1 MTRSDSKKFKDLK
14 IPFTEKSFIISYD
27 GTVKAGIKNLT
38 KAKVTENEDTIIVKL
53 PEIEITGADIDNN
66 SFQKLEESNN
76 IFNSISMEDLNDS
89 QKELKDKMIDR
100 AIEKGILDIAKKTA
114 ETLLGEMLASSTGE
128 YEVKIEWQ

>member
-1 MTRSDSKKFKDLK
+1 M
-14 IPFTEKSFIISYD
+14 
-27 GTVKAGIKNLT
+27 
-38 KAKVTENEDTIIVKL
+38 